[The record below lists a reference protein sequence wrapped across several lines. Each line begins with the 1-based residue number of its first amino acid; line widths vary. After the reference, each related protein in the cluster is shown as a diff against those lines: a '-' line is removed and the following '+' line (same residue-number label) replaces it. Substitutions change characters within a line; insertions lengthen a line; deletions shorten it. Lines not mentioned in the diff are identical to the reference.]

1 MTHGCCIPL
10 LHPALAL
17 RTASD
22 IMRQTDIPGPHMKIV
37 LEAFFAAMIAVA
49 SIAIAH
55 AQSKPYEL
63 PSNLPKIVQDAIDE
77 NKKQCEEGEKPAV
90 TQGFLTLKDIN
101 GDGKPDYILD
111 YEHFQCGEFVTRFCG
126 TGGCLT
132 EIFASDGDG
141 GYSPVWNENAL
152 RIRFTTIKKRPAMRI
167 DLHGSVCGR
176 FGPEACAMTLYWNG
190 SKFHPAN

>member
-1 MTHGCCIPL
+1 
-10 LHPALAL
+10 
-17 RTASD
+17 
-22 IMRQTDIPGPHMKIV
+22 MKII
-37 LEAFFAAMIAVA
+37 LEAFITAMIAVA

-77 NKKQCEEGEKPAV
+77 NKKQCEDGEKPAV

-167 DLHGSVCGR
+167 DLHGSACGR

-190 SKFHPAN
+190 NKFHPAN